1 MTVDDI
7 RERIKKKDIELYVQ
21 ELLQVENTFD
31 GFGKA
36 VKPLAKRIK
45 IGRVEGHLHIEANIK
60 SVQNEDRHDI
70 FYAGDVL
77 YSETDKYQKTFPAV
91 ENGYCELTAF
101 PYKNVEWNEEEKED
115 IDLILEVLYL
125 HVTRSRLIRK
135 TREYSYCNLITM
147 LPNSAGFVRIIQER
161 FQDRTIYQYNGFY
174 FNLKSFGLLSY
185 KYGGTEGDLM
195 IKRYAVAVR
204 KWLTEDET
212 LAHLGGDNFMAL
224 VKKDRT
230 ADFLGL
236 LENVEVTAKYMGKIV
251 PVYIAAAAG
260 VYEVTEK
267 DRDPRNIMNGLSIAV
282 SYARQHKLPYAFLT
296 DKMQEETVVAQ
307 QMEQMLPEALEKHE
321 FQVYYQPKV
330 DIRTGQIVGTE
341 ALARWIRNGEVIPPF
356 RFISIMEKNGF
367 IIHLD
372 LYILKR
378 VCEAL
383 NSWIEKD
390 HKPVPV
396 SVNISRNDI
405 SGVGHDPRTLAD
417 RIIKIIKEYN
427 INPEYII
434 IEVTETTEASEQ
446 QDLYDFIRYMS
457 EACIAT
463 SIDDFGTGCSTLSVL
478 RYFPVNEIKI
488 DRSFI
493 NHESFSTQDR
503 IIIESIIHMA
513 RQLNLNVITE
523 GVETEEQARFLLELG
538 CNRAQGYLYDKPLEQ
553 RAFESK
559 LSEGGYDRKI
569 Q

>member
-21 ELLQVENTFD
+21 ELLQFENTFD
-31 GFGKA
+31 GFKKA
-36 VKPLAKRIK
+36 IEPLAERLK
-45 IGRVEGHLHIEANIK
+45 IGRVAGHLHIEANIK
-60 SVQNEDRHDI
+60 SVQDEDRHDV
-70 FYAGDVL
+70 FYAGDGL
-77 YSETDKYQKTFPAV
+77 YSEKGKYQKTFQAV

-101 PYKNVEWNEEEKED
+101 PYENVEWSEEEKED
-115 IDLILEVLYL
+115 IALLLEVLYL

-147 LPNSAGFVRIIQER
+147 LPNSAGFVRIIQQHL
-161 FQDRTIYQYNGFY
+161 QDQTICQYNGFY

-185 KYGGTEGDLM
+185 KYGGAEGDLM

-204 KWLTEDET
+204 KWLAEDET

-224 VKKDRT
+224 VKKSRT
-230 ADFLGL
+230 AEFLHL
-236 LENVEVTAKYMGKIV
+236 LEKVEVTAKYMGRVV
-251 PVYIAAAAG
+251 PVYIATAAG
-260 VYEVTEK
+260 AYEITAK
-267 DRDPRNIMNGLSIAV
+267 DRDPGNIMNGLSIAV

-296 DKMQEETVVAQ
+296 DKMLEETVDVQ
-307 QMEQMLPEALEKHE
+307 RMEQMLPEALEKRE

-341 ALARWIRNGEVIPPF
+341 ALARWIHNGEVIQPF
-356 RFISIMEKNGF
+356 RFIPTLERNGF

-378 VCEAL
+378 VCEAI
-383 NSWIEKD
+383 NEWIEKGY
-390 HKPVPV
+390 KLVPI

-405 SGVGHDPRTLAD
+405 SGGGHDPRMLAE
-417 RIIKIIKEYN
+417 RIIRIIKEYD
-427 INPEYII
+427 IDPKYII

-446 QDLYDFIRYMS
+446 KDLYDFIRNMS
-457 EACIAT
+457 EAGIAT

-478 RYFPVNEIKI
+478 RDFPVNEIKI

-493 NHESFSTQDR
+493 NHEAFSTQDQ
-503 IIIESIIHMA
+503 IIIKSIIQMA

-538 CNRAQGYLYDKPLEQ
+538 CNHAQGYLYDKPLEQ
-553 RAFESK
+553 SVFESR
-559 LSEGGYDRKI
+559 LSVGGYDRKI
-569 Q
+569 

>member
-21 ELLQVENTFD
+21 ELLQFENTFD
-31 GFGKA
+31 GFKKA
-36 VKPLAKRIK
+36 IEPLAERLK
-45 IGRVEGHLHIEANIK
+45 IGRVAGHLHIEANIK
-60 SVQNEDRHDI
+60 SVQDEDRHDV
-70 FYAGDVL
+70 FYAGDGL
-77 YSETDKYQKTFPAV
+77 YSEKGKYQKTFQAV

-101 PYKNVEWNEEEKED
+101 PYENVEWSEEEKED
-115 IDLILEVLYL
+115 IALLLEVLYL

-147 LPNSAGFVRIIQER
+147 LPNSAGFVRIIQQHL
-161 FQDRTIYQYNGFY
+161 QDQTICQYNGFY

-185 KYGGTEGDLM
+185 KYGGAEGDLM

-204 KWLTEDET
+204 KWLAEDET

-224 VKKDRT
+224 VKKSRT
-230 ADFLGL
+230 AEFLHL
-236 LENVEVTAKYMGKIV
+236 LEKVEVTAKYM
-251 PVYIAAAAG
+251 
-260 VYEVTEK
+260 
-267 DRDPRNIMNGLSIAV
+267 
-282 SYARQHKLPYAFLT
+282 
-296 DKMQEETVVAQ
+296 EETVDVQ
-307 QMEQMLPEALEKHE
+307 RMEQMLPEALEKRE

-341 ALARWIRNGEVIPPF
+341 ALARWIHNGEVIQPF
-356 RFISIMEKNGF
+356 RFIPTMERNGF

-378 VCEAL
+378 VCEAI
-383 NSWIEKD
+383 NEWIEKGY
-390 HKPVPV
+390 KLVPI

-405 SGVGHDPRTLAD
+405 SGVGHDPRMLAE
-417 RIIKIIKEYN
+417 RIIRIIKEYD
-427 INPEYII
+427 IDPKYII

-446 QDLYDFIRYMS
+446 KDLYDFIKNMS
-457 EACIAT
+457 EAGIAT

-478 RYFPVNEIKI
+478 RDFPVNEIKI

-493 NHESFSTQDR
+493 NHEAFSTQDQ
-503 IIIESIIHMA
+503 IIIKSIIQMA

-538 CNRAQGYLYDKPLEQ
+538 CNHAQGYLYDKPLEQ
-553 RAFESK
+553 SAFESR
-559 LSEGGYDRKI
+559 LSVGGYDRKI
-569 Q
+569 

>member
-1 MTVDDI
+1 MIMDDI
-7 RERIKKKDIELYVQ
+7 RERIKKKDIEQYVQ
-21 ELLQVENTFD
+21 ELLRVENTFD
-31 GFGKA
+31 GFEKA
-36 VKPLAKRIK
+36 IEPLAKQIK
-45 IGRVEGHLHIEANIK
+45 IGRVEGHLHIESNVK
-60 SVQNEDRHDI
+60 SIQNEDRHDV
-70 FYAGDVL
+70 FYAGDGF
-77 YSETDKYQKTFPAV
+77 YSEQDKRQKKFAV
-91 ENGYCELTAF
+91 AEGGYCELTAF
-101 PYKNVEWNEEEKED
+101 SCENIEWSEEERED

-125 HVTRSRLIRK
+125 HVTRSRLIRE
-135 TREYSYCNLITM
+135 TREYSFCNLITM
-147 LPNSAGFVRIIQER
+147 LPNSAGFVRIIQQR
-161 FQDRTIYQYNGFY
+161 FQDHTIYQYNGFY

-185 KYGGTEGDLM
+185 KYGGAEGDLM

-204 KWLTEDET
+204 KWLAKDET

-236 LENVEVTAKYMGKIV
+236 LENVEITAKYMGRIV

-307 QMEQMLPEALEKHE
+307 QMEQMLPEALEKRE

-330 DIRTGQIVGTE
+330 DIQTGKIVGTE
-341 ALARWIRNGEVIPPF
+341 ALARWIRDGEVVPPF
-356 RFISIMEKNGF
+356 RFIPIMEKNGF
-367 IIHLD
+367 IIYLD

-383 NSWIEKD
+383 NGWIEKGR
-390 HKPVPV
+390 KPVPV

-457 EACIAT
+457 EAGIAT

-478 RYFPVNEIKI
+478 RDFPVNEIKI

-493 NHESFSTQDR
+493 NHEAFSTQDQ
-503 IIIESIIHMA
+503 IIIKSIIQMA

-538 CNRAQGYLYDKPLEQ
+538 CNHAQGYLYDKPLEQ
-553 RAFESK
+553 SAFESR
-559 LSEGGYDRKI
+559 LSVGGYDRKI
-569 Q
+569 

>member
-1 MTVDDI
+1 MIMDDI
-7 RERIKKKDIELYVQ
+7 RERIKKKDIEQYVQ
-21 ELLQVENTFD
+21 ELLRVENTFD
-31 GFGKA
+31 GFEKA
-36 VKPLAKRIK
+36 IEPLAKQIK
-45 IGRVEGHLHIEANIK
+45 IGRVEGHLHIESNVK
-60 SVQNEDRHDI
+60 SIQNEDRHDV
-70 FYAGDVL
+70 FYAGDGF
-77 YSETDKYQKTFPAV
+77 YSEQDKRQKKFAV
-91 ENGYCELTAF
+91 AEGGYCELTAF
-101 PYKNVEWNEEEKED
+101 SCENIEWSEEERED

-125 HVTRSRLIRK
+125 HVTRSRLIRE
-135 TREYSYCNLITM
+135 TREYSFCNLITM
-147 LPNSAGFVRIIQER
+147 LPNSAGFVRIIQQR
-161 FQDRTIYQYNGFY
+161 FQDHTIYQYNGFY

-185 KYGGTEGDLM
+185 KYGGAEGDLM

-204 KWLTEDET
+204 KWLAKDET

-236 LENVEVTAKYMGKIV
+236 LENVEITAKYMGRIV

-296 DKMQEETVVAQ
+296 DKMLEETVDVQ
-307 QMEQMLPEALEKHE
+307 RMEQMLPEALEKRE

-341 ALARWIRNGEVIPPF
+341 ALARWIRNGEVIQPF
-356 RFISIMEKNGF
+356 RFIPTMERNGF

-378 VCEAL
+378 VCEAI
-383 NSWIEKD
+383 NEWIEKGY
-390 HKPVPV
+390 KLVPI

-405 SGVGHDPRTLAD
+405 SGVGHDPRMLAE
-417 RIIKIIKEYN
+417 RIIRIIKEYD
-427 INPEYII
+427 IDPKYII

-446 QDLYDFIRYMS
+446 KDLYDFIRNMS
-457 EACIAT
+457 EAGIAT

-478 RYFPVNEIKI
+478 RDFPVNEIKI

-493 NHESFSTQDR
+493 NHEAFSTQDQ
-503 IIIESIIHMA
+503 IIIKSIIQMA

-538 CNRAQGYLYDKPLEQ
+538 CNHAQGYLYDKPLEQ
-553 RAFESK
+553 SAFESR
-559 LSEGGYDRKI
+559 LSVGGYDRKI
-569 Q
+569 

>member
-7 RERIKKKDIELYVQ
+7 RERIREKDIKMYVQ
-21 ELLQVENTFD
+21 ELLQFENSFD
-31 GFGKA
+31 GFKKA
-36 VKPLAKRIK
+36 IEPLAERLKM
-45 IGRVEGHLHIEANIK
+45 GRVEGHLHIEANIK
-60 SVQNEDRHDI
+60 SVQDEDRQDV
-70 FYAGDVL
+70 FYAGDGL
-77 YSETDKYQKTFPAV
+77 YSEKGKYQKTFPAI

-101 PYKNVEWNEEEKED
+101 PCENVEWSEEEKED
-115 IDLILEVLYL
+115 IALILEILYL

-147 LPNSAGFVRIIQER
+147 LPNSAGFVRIIQQH
-161 FQDRTIYQYNGFY
+161 FQDQTICQYNGFY

-185 KYGGTEGDLM
+185 KYGGAEGDLM

-204 KWLTEDET
+204 KWLAEDET

-224 VKKDRT
+224 VKKSRT
-230 ADFLGL
+230 EEFLHF
-236 LENVEVTAKYMGKIV
+236 LEKVEVTAKYMGRIV
-251 PVYIAAAAG
+251 PVYIVAAAG
-260 VYEVTEK
+260 VYEITAK
-267 DRDPRNIMNGLSIAV
+267 DGDPRNIMNGLSIAV

-296 DKMQEETVVAQ
+296 DKMLKETVDVQ
-307 QMEQMLPEALEKHE
+307 RMEQMLPEALEKRE

-341 ALARWIRNGEVIPPF
+341 ALARWIRNGEVIQPF
-356 RFISIMEKNGF
+356 RFIPTMERNGF

-378 VCEAL
+378 VCEAI
-383 NSWIEKD
+383 NEWIEKGY
-390 HKPVPV
+390 KLVPI

-405 SGVGHDPRTLAD
+405 SGVGHDPRMLAE
-417 RIIKIIKEYN
+417 RIIRIIKEYD
-427 INPEYII
+427 IDPKYII

-446 QDLYDFIRYMS
+446 KDLYDFIRNMS
-457 EACIAT
+457 EAGIAT

-478 RYFPVNEIKI
+478 RDFPVNEIKI

-493 NHESFSTQDR
+493 NHEAFSTQDQ
-503 IIIESIIHMA
+503 IIIKSIIQMA

-538 CNRAQGYLYDKPLEQ
+538 CNHAQGYLYDKPLEQ
-553 RAFESK
+553 SAFESR
-559 LSEGGYDRKI
+559 LSVGGYDRKI
-569 Q
+569 

>member
-21 ELLQVENTFD
+21 ELLQFENTFD
-31 GFGKA
+31 GFKKA
-36 VKPLAKRIK
+36 IEPLAERLK
-45 IGRVEGHLHIEANIK
+45 IGRVAGHLHIEANIK
-60 SVQNEDRHDI
+60 SVQDEDRHDV
-70 FYAGDVL
+70 FYTGGGL
-77 YSETDKYQKTFPAV
+77 YSEKGKYQKTFQAV

-101 PYKNVEWNEEEKED
+101 PYENVEWSEEEKED
-115 IDLILEVLYL
+115 IALLLEVLYL

-147 LPNSAGFVRIIQER
+147 LPNSAGFVRIIQQHL
-161 FQDRTIYQYNGFY
+161 QDQTICQYNGFY

-185 KYGGTEGDLM
+185 KYGGAEGDLM

-204 KWLTEDET
+204 KWLAEDET

-224 VKKDRT
+224 VKKSRT
-230 ADFLGL
+230 AEFLHL
-236 LENVEVTAKYMGKIV
+236 LEKVEVTAKYMGRVV

-260 VYEVTEK
+260 AYEITAK
-267 DRDPRNIMNGLSIAV
+267 DRDPGNIMNGLSIAV

-296 DKMQEETVVAQ
+296 DKMLEETVDVQ
-307 QMEQMLPEALEKHE
+307 RMEQMLPEALEKRE

-341 ALARWIRNGEVIPPF
+341 ALVRWIHNGEVIQPF
-356 RFISIMEKNGF
+356 RFIPTMERNGF

-378 VCEAL
+378 VCEAI
-383 NSWIEKD
+383 NEWIEKGY
-390 HKPVPV
+390 KLVPI

-405 SGVGHDPRTLAD
+405 SGVGHDPRMLAE
-417 RIIKIIKEYN
+417 RIIRIIKEYD
-427 INPEYII
+427 IDPKYII

-446 QDLYDFIRYMS
+446 KDLYDFIKNMS
-457 EACIAT
+457 EAGIAT

-478 RYFPVNEIKI
+478 RDFPVNEIKI

-493 NHESFSTQDR
+493 NHEAFSTQDQ
-503 IIIESIIHMA
+503 IIIKSIIQMA

-538 CNRAQGYLYDKPLEQ
+538 CNHAQGYLYDKPLEQ
-553 RAFESK
+553 SAFESR
-559 LSEGGYDRKI
+559 LSVGGYDRKI
-569 Q
+569 

>member
-21 ELLQVENTFD
+21 ELLQFENSFD
-31 GFGKA
+31 GFEKA
-36 VKPLAKRIK
+36 IEPLAERLKM
-45 IGRVEGHLHIEANIK
+45 GRVEGHLHIEANIK
-60 SVQNEDRHDI
+60 SVQDEDRQDV
-70 FYAGDVL
+70 FYAGDGL
-77 YSETDKYQKTFPAV
+77 YSEKGKYQKTFPAI

-101 PYKNVEWNEEEKED
+101 PCENVEWSEEEKED
-115 IDLILEVLYL
+115 IALILEILYL

-147 LPNSAGFVRIIQER
+147 LPNSAGFVRIIQQH
-161 FQDRTIYQYNGFY
+161 FQDQTICQYNGFY

-185 KYGGTEGDLM
+185 KYGGAEGDLM

-204 KWLTEDET
+204 KWLAEDET

-224 VKKDRT
+224 VKKSRT
-230 ADFLGL
+230 EEFLHF
-236 LENVEVTAKYMGKIV
+236 LEKVEVTAKYMGRIV
-251 PVYIAAAAG
+251 PVYIVAAAG
-260 VYEVTEK
+260 VYEITAK
-267 DRDPRNIMNGLSIAV
+267 DGDPRNIMNGLSIAV

-296 DKMQEETVVAQ
+296 DKMLKETVDVQ
-307 QMEQMLPEALEKHE
+307 RMEQMLPEALEKRE

-341 ALARWIRNGEVIPPF
+341 ALARWIRNGEVIQPF
-356 RFISIMEKNGF
+356 RFIPIMERNGF

-378 VCEAL
+378 VCEAI
-383 NSWIEKD
+383 NEWIEKGY
-390 HKPVPV
+390 KLVPI

-405 SGVGHDPRTLAD
+405 SGVGHDPRMLAE
-417 RIIKIIKEYN
+417 RIIRIIKEYD
-427 INPEYII
+427 IDPKYII

-446 QDLYDFIRYMS
+446 KDLYDFIRNMS
-457 EACIAT
+457 EAGIAT

-478 RYFPVNEIKI
+478 RDFPVNEIKI

-493 NHESFSTQDR
+493 NHEAFSTQDQ
-503 IIIESIIHMA
+503 IIIKSIIQMA

-538 CNRAQGYLYDKPLEQ
+538 CNHAQGYLYDKPLEQ
-553 RAFESK
+553 SAFESR
-559 LSEGGYDRKI
+559 LSVGGYDRKI
-569 Q
+569 

>member
-21 ELLQVENTFD
+21 ELLQFENTFD
-31 GFGKA
+31 GFKKA
-36 VKPLAKRIK
+36 IEPLAERLK
-45 IGRVEGHLHIEANIK
+45 IGRVAGHLHIEANIK
-60 SVQNEDRHDI
+60 SVQDEDRQDV
-70 FYAGDVL
+70 FYAGDGL
-77 YSETDKYQKTFPAV
+77 YSEKGKYQKTFQAV

-101 PYKNVEWNEEEKED
+101 PYENVEWSEEEKED
-115 IDLILEVLYL
+115 IALLLEVLYL

-147 LPNSAGFVRIIQER
+147 LPNSAGFVRIIQQHL
-161 FQDRTIYQYNGFY
+161 QDQTICQYNGFY

-185 KYGGTEGDLM
+185 KYGGAEGDLM

-204 KWLTEDET
+204 KWLAEDET

-224 VKKDRT
+224 VKKSRT
-230 ADFLGL
+230 AEFLHL
-236 LENVEVTAKYMGKIV
+236 LEKVEVTAKYMGRVV

-260 VYEVTEK
+260 AYEITAK
-267 DRDPRNIMNGLSIAV
+267 DRDPGNIMNGLSIAV

-296 DKMQEETVVAQ
+296 DKMLEETVDVQ
-307 QMEQMLPEALEKHE
+307 RMEQMLPEALEKRE

-341 ALARWIRNGEVIPPF
+341 ALARWIHNGEVIQPF
-356 RFISIMEKNGF
+356 RFIPTMERNGF

-378 VCEAL
+378 VCEAI
-383 NSWIEKD
+383 NEWIEKGY
-390 HKPVPV
+390 KLVPI

-405 SGVGHDPRTLAD
+405 SGVGHDPRMLAE
-417 RIIKIIKEYN
+417 RIIRIIKEYD
-427 INPEYII
+427 IDPKYII

-446 QDLYDFIRYMS
+446 KDLYDFIKNMS
-457 EACIAT
+457 EAGIAT

-478 RYFPVNEIKI
+478 RDFPVNEIKI

-493 NHESFSTQDR
+493 NHEAFSTQDQ
-503 IIIESIIHMA
+503 IIIKSIIQMA

-538 CNRAQGYLYDKPLEQ
+538 CNHAQGYLYDKPLEQ
-553 RAFESK
+553 SAFESR
-559 LSEGGYDRKI
+559 LSVGGYDRKI
-569 Q
+569 

>member
-21 ELLQVENTFD
+21 ELLQFENTFD
-31 GFGKA
+31 GFKKA
-36 VKPLAKRIK
+36 IEPLAERLK
-45 IGRVEGHLHIEANIK
+45 IGRVAGHLHIEANIK
-60 SVQNEDRHDI
+60 SVQDEDRHDV
-70 FYAGDVL
+70 FYAGDGL
-77 YSETDKYQKTFPAV
+77 YSEKDKYQKTFQAV

-101 PYKNVEWNEEEKED
+101 PYENVEWSEEEKED
-115 IDLILEVLYL
+115 IALLLEVLYL

-147 LPNSAGFVRIIQER
+147 LPNSAGFVRIIQQHL
-161 FQDRTIYQYNGFY
+161 QDQTICQYNGFY

-185 KYGGTEGDLM
+185 KYGGAEGDLM

-204 KWLTEDET
+204 KWLAEDET

-224 VKKDRT
+224 VKKSRT
-230 ADFLGL
+230 AEFLHL
-236 LENVEVTAKYMGKIV
+236 LEKVEVTAKYMGRVV

-260 VYEVTEK
+260 AYEITAK
-267 DRDPRNIMNGLSIAV
+267 DRDPGNIMNGLSIAV

-296 DKMQEETVVAQ
+296 DKMLEETVDVQ
-307 QMEQMLPEALEKHE
+307 RMEQMLPEALEKRE

-341 ALARWIRNGEVIPPF
+341 ALARWIHNGEVIQPF
-356 RFISIMEKNGF
+356 RFIPTMERNGF

-378 VCEAL
+378 VCEAI
-383 NSWIEKD
+383 NEWIEKGY
-390 HKPVPV
+390 KLVPI

-405 SGVGHDPRTLAD
+405 SGVGHDPRMLAE
-417 RIIKIIKEYN
+417 RIIRIIKEYD
-427 INPEYII
+427 IDPKYII

-446 QDLYDFIRYMS
+446 KDLYDFIKNMS
-457 EACIAT
+457 EAGIAT

-478 RYFPVNEIKI
+478 RDFPVNEIKI

-493 NHESFSTQDR
+493 NHEAFSTQDQ
-503 IIIESIIHMA
+503 IIIKSIIQMA

-538 CNRAQGYLYDKPLEQ
+538 CNHAQGYLYDKPLEQ
-553 RAFESK
+553 SAFESR
-559 LSEGGYDRKI
+559 LSVGGYDRKI
-569 Q
+569 

>member
-1 MTVDDI
+1 MIMDDI
-7 RERIKKKDIELYVQ
+7 RERIKKKDIEQYVQ
-21 ELLQVENTFD
+21 ELLRVENTFD
-31 GFGKA
+31 GFEKA
-36 VKPLAKRIK
+36 IEPLAKQIK
-45 IGRVEGHLHIEANIK
+45 IGRVEGHLHIESNVK
-60 SVQNEDRHDI
+60 SIQNEDRHDV
-70 FYAGDVL
+70 FYAGDGF
-77 YSETDKYQKTFPAV
+77 YSEQDKRQKKFAV
-91 ENGYCELTAF
+91 AEGGYCELTAF
-101 PYKNVEWNEEEKED
+101 SCENIEWSEEERED

-125 HVTRSRLIRK
+125 HVTRSRLIRE
-135 TREYSYCNLITM
+135 TREYSFCNLITM
-147 LPNSAGFVRIIQER
+147 LPNSAGFVRIIQQR
-161 FQDRTIYQYNGFY
+161 FQDHTIYQYNGFY

-185 KYGGTEGDLM
+185 KYGGAEGDLM

-204 KWLTEDET
+204 KWLAKDET

-236 LENVEVTAKYMGKIV
+236 LENVEITAKYMGRIV

-307 QMEQMLPEALEKHE
+307 QMEQMLPEALEKRE

-330 DIRTGQIVGTE
+330 DIQTGKIVGTE
-341 ALARWIRNGEVIPPF
+341 ALARWIRDGEVVPPF
-356 RFISIMEKNGF
+356 RFIPIMEKNGF

-383 NSWIEKD
+383 NGWIEKGR
-390 HKPVPV
+390 KPVPV

-446 QDLYDFIRYMS
+446 KDLYDFIRNMS
-457 EACIAT
+457 EAGIAT
-463 SIDDFGTGCSTLSVL
+463 SIDDFGTGYSTLSVL
-478 RYFPVNEIKI
+478 RDFPVNEIKI

-493 NHESFSTQDR
+493 NHETFSTQDL
-503 IIIESIIHMA
+503 IIIKSIIQMA

-538 CNRAQGYLYDKPLEQ
+538 CNHAQGYLYDKPLEQ
-553 RAFESK
+553 SAFESR
-559 LSEGGYDRKI
+559 LSVGGYDRKI
-569 Q
+569 

>member
-21 ELLQVENTFD
+21 ELLQFENTFD
-31 GFGKA
+31 GFKKA
-36 VKPLAKRIK
+36 IEPLAERLK
-45 IGRVEGHLHIEANIK
+45 IGRVAGHLHIEANIK
-60 SVQNEDRHDI
+60 SVQDEDRHDV
-70 FYAGDVL
+70 FYTGGGL
-77 YSETDKYQKTFPAV
+77 YSEKGKYQKTFQAV

-101 PYKNVEWNEEEKED
+101 PYENVEWSEEEKED
-115 IDLILEVLYL
+115 IALLLEVLYL

-147 LPNSAGFVRIIQER
+147 LPNSAGFVRIIQQHL
-161 FQDRTIYQYNGFY
+161 QDQTICQYNVFY

-185 KYGGTEGDLM
+185 KYGGAEGDLM

-204 KWLTEDET
+204 KWLAEDET

-224 VKKDRT
+224 VKKSRT
-230 ADFLGL
+230 AEFLHL
-236 LENVEVTAKYMGKIV
+236 LEKVEVTAKYMGRVV

-260 VYEVTEK
+260 AYEITAK
-267 DRDPRNIMNGLSIAV
+267 DRDPGNIMNGLSIAV

-296 DKMQEETVVAQ
+296 DKMLEETVDVQ
-307 QMEQMLPEALEKHE
+307 RMEQMLPEALEKRE

-341 ALARWIRNGEVIPPF
+341 ALVRWIHNGEVIQPF
-356 RFISIMEKNGF
+356 RFIPTMERNGF

-378 VCEAL
+378 VCEAI
-383 NSWIEKD
+383 NEWIEKGY
-390 HKPVPV
+390 KLVPI

-405 SGVGHDPRTLAD
+405 SGVGHDPRMLAE
-417 RIIKIIKEYN
+417 RIIRIIKEYD
-427 INPEYII
+427 IDPKYII

-446 QDLYDFIRYMS
+446 KDLYDFIKNMS
-457 EACIAT
+457 EAGNAT

-478 RYFPVNEIKI
+478 RDFPVNEIKI

-493 NHESFSTQDR
+493 NHEAFSTQDQ
-503 IIIESIIHMA
+503 IIIKSIIQMA

-538 CNRAQGYLYDKPLEQ
+538 CNHAQGYLYDKPLEQ
-553 RAFESK
+553 SAFESR
-559 LSEGGYDRKI
+559 LSVGGYDRKI
-569 Q
+569 

>member
-21 ELLQVENTFD
+21 ELLQFENSFD
-31 GFGKA
+31 GFKKA
-36 VKPLAKRIK
+36 IEPLAERLK
-45 IGRVEGHLHIEANIK
+45 IGRVAGHLHIEANIK
-60 SVQNEDRHDI
+60 SVQAEDRQDV
-70 FYAGDVL
+70 FYAGDGL
-77 YSETDKYQKTFPAV
+77 YSEKGKYQKTFQAV

-101 PYKNVEWNEEEKED
+101 PYENVEWSEEEKED
-115 IDLILEVLYL
+115 IALLLEVLYL

-147 LPNSAGFVRIIQER
+147 LPNSAGFVRIIQQHL
-161 FQDRTIYQYNGFY
+161 QDQTICQYNGFY

-185 KYGGTEGDLM
+185 KYGGAEGDLM

-204 KWLTEDET
+204 KWLAEDET

-224 VKKDRT
+224 VKKSRT
-230 ADFLGL
+230 AEFLHL
-236 LENVEVTAKYMGKIV
+236 LEKVEVTAKYMGRVV

-260 VYEVTEK
+260 AYEITAK
-267 DRDPRNIMNGLSIAV
+267 DRDPGNIMNGLSIAV

-296 DKMQEETVVAQ
+296 DKMLEETVDVQ
-307 QMEQMLPEALEKHE
+307 RMEQMLPEALEKRE

-341 ALARWIRNGEVIPPF
+341 ALARWIRNGEVIQPF
-356 RFISIMEKNGF
+356 RFIPTMERNGF

-378 VCEAL
+378 VCEAI
-383 NSWIEKD
+383 NEWIEKGY
-390 HKPVPV
+390 KLVPI

-405 SGVGHDPRTLAD
+405 SGVGHDPRMLAE
-417 RIIKIIKEYN
+417 RIIRIIKEYD
-427 INPEYII
+427 IDPKYII

-446 QDLYDFIRYMS
+446 KDLYDFIRNMS
-457 EACIAT
+457 EAGIAT

-478 RYFPVNEIKI
+478 RDFPVNEIKI

-493 NHESFSTQDR
+493 NHEAFSTQDQ
-503 IIIESIIHMA
+503 IIIKSIIQMA

-538 CNRAQGYLYDKPLEQ
+538 CNHAQGYLYDKPLEQ
-553 RAFESK
+553 SAFESR
-559 LSEGGYDRKI
+559 LSVGGYDRKI
-569 Q
+569 

>member
-21 ELLQVENTFD
+21 ELLQFENTFD
-31 GFGKA
+31 GFKKA
-36 VKPLAKRIK
+36 IEPLAERLK
-45 IGRVEGHLHIEANIK
+45 IGRVAGHLHIEANIK
-60 SVQNEDRHDI
+60 SVQDEDRQDV
-70 FYAGDVL
+70 FYAGDGL
-77 YSETDKYQKTFPAV
+77 YSKKGKYQKTFQAV

-101 PYKNVEWNEEEKED
+101 PYENVEWSEEEKED
-115 IDLILEVLYL
+115 IALLLEVLYL

-147 LPNSAGFVRIIQER
+147 LPNSAGFVRIIQQR
-161 FQDRTIYQYNGFY
+161 FQDQTICQYNGFY

-185 KYGGTEGDLM
+185 KYGGAEGDLM

-204 KWLTEDET
+204 KWLAEDET

-224 VKKDRT
+224 VKKSRT
-230 ADFLGL
+230 AEFLHL
-236 LENVEVTAKYMGKIV
+236 LEKVEVTAKYMGRIV

-260 VYEVTEK
+260 VYEMTAK
-267 DRDPRNIMNGLSIAV
+267 DRDPGNIMNGLSIAV

-296 DKMQEETVVAQ
+296 DKMLEETVDVQ
-307 QMEQMLPEALEKHE
+307 RMEQMLPEALEKRE

-341 ALARWIRNGEVIPPF
+341 ALARWIRNGEVIQPF
-356 RFISIMEKNGF
+356 RFIPTMERNGF

-378 VCEAL
+378 VCEAIKG
-383 NSWIEKD
+383 WIEKGY
-390 HKPVPV
+390 KLVPI

-405 SGVGHDPRTLAD
+405 SGVGHDPRMLAE
-417 RIIKIIKEYN
+417 RIIRIIKEYD
-427 INPEYII
+427 IDPKYIV

-446 QDLYDFIRYMS
+446 KDLYDFIKNMS
-457 EACIAT
+457 EAGIAT

-478 RYFPVNEIKI
+478 RDFPVNEIKI

-493 NHESFSTQDR
+493 NHEAFSTQDQ
-503 IIIESIIHMA
+503 IIIKSIIQMA

-538 CNRAQGYLYDKPLEQ
+538 CNHAQGYLYDKPLEQ
-553 RAFESK
+553 SAFESR
-559 LSEGGYDRKI
+559 LSVGGYDRKI
-569 Q
+569 

>member
-21 ELLQVENTFD
+21 ELLQFENTFD
-31 GFGKA
+31 GFKKA
-36 VKPLAKRIK
+36 IEPLAERLK
-45 IGRVEGHLHIEANIK
+45 IGRVAGHLHIEANIK
-60 SVQNEDRHDI
+60 SVQDEDRHDV
-70 FYAGDVL
+70 FYAGDGL
-77 YSETDKYQKTFPAV
+77 YSEKGKYQKTFQAV

-101 PYKNVEWNEEEKED
+101 PYENVEWSEEEKED
-115 IDLILEVLYL
+115 IALLLEVLYL

-147 LPNSAGFVRIIQER
+147 LPNSAGFVRIIQQR
-161 FQDRTIYQYNGFY
+161 FQDQTICQYNGFY

-185 KYGGTEGDLM
+185 KYGGAEGDLM

-204 KWLTEDET
+204 KWLAEDET

-224 VKKDRT
+224 VKKSRT
-230 ADFLGL
+230 AEFLHL
-236 LENVEVTAKYMGKIV
+236 LEKVEVTAKYMGRVV

-260 VYEVTEK
+260 AYEITAK
-267 DRDPRNIMNGLSIAV
+267 DRDPGNIMNGLSIAV

-296 DKMQEETVVAQ
+296 DKMLEETVDVQ
-307 QMEQMLPEALEKHE
+307 RMEQMLPEALEKRE

-341 ALARWIRNGEVIPPF
+341 ALARWIHNGEVIQPF
-356 RFISIMEKNGF
+356 RFIPTMERNGF

-378 VCEAL
+378 VCEAI
-383 NSWIEKD
+383 NEWIEKGY
-390 HKPVPV
+390 KLVPI

-405 SGVGHDPRTLAD
+405 SGVGHDPRMLAE
-417 RIIKIIKEYN
+417 RIIRIIKEYD
-427 INPEYII
+427 IDPKYII

-446 QDLYDFIRYMS
+446 KDLYDFIKNMS
-457 EACIAT
+457 EAGIAT

-478 RYFPVNEIKI
+478 RDFPVNEIKI

-493 NHESFSTQDR
+493 NHEAFSTQDQ
-503 IIIESIIHMA
+503 IIIKSIIQMA

-538 CNRAQGYLYDKPLEQ
+538 CNHAQGYLYDKPLEQ
-553 RAFESK
+553 SAFESR
-559 LSEGGYDRKI
+559 LSVGGYDRKI
-569 Q
+569 

>member
-21 ELLQVENTFD
+21 ELLQFENTFD
-31 GFGKA
+31 GFKKA
-36 VKPLAKRIK
+36 IEPLAERLK
-45 IGRVEGHLHIEANIK
+45 IGRVAGHLHIEANIK
-60 SVQNEDRHDI
+60 SVQDEDRYDV
-70 FYAGDVL
+70 FYAGDGL
-77 YSETDKYQKTFPAV
+77 YSEKGKYQKTFQAV

-101 PYKNVEWNEEEKED
+101 PYENVEWSEEEKED
-115 IDLILEVLYL
+115 IALLLEVLYL

-147 LPNSAGFVRIIQER
+147 LPNSAGFVRIIQQHL
-161 FQDRTIYQYNGFY
+161 QDQTICQYNGFY

-185 KYGGTEGDLM
+185 KYGGAEGDLM

-204 KWLTEDET
+204 KWLAEDET

-224 VKKDRT
+224 VKKSRT
-230 ADFLGL
+230 AEFLHL
-236 LENVEVTAKYMGKIV
+236 LEKVEVTAKYMGRVV

-260 VYEVTEK
+260 AYEITAK
-267 DRDPRNIMNGLSIAV
+267 DRDPGNIMNGLSIAV

-296 DKMQEETVVAQ
+296 DKMLEETVDVQ
-307 QMEQMLPEALEKHE
+307 RMEQMLPEALEKRE

-341 ALARWIRNGEVIPPF
+341 ALARWIHNGEVIQPF
-356 RFISIMEKNGF
+356 RFIPTMERNGF

-378 VCEAL
+378 VCEAI
-383 NSWIEKD
+383 NEWIEKGY
-390 HKPVPV
+390 KLVPI

-405 SGVGHDPRTLAD
+405 SGVGHDPRMLAE
-417 RIIKIIKEYN
+417 RIIRIIKEYD
-427 INPEYII
+427 IDPKYII

-446 QDLYDFIRYMS
+446 KDLYDFIKNMS
-457 EACIAT
+457 EAGIAT

-478 RYFPVNEIKI
+478 RDFPVNEIKI

-493 NHESFSTQDR
+493 NHEAFSTQDQ
-503 IIIESIIHMA
+503 IIIKSIIQMA

-538 CNRAQGYLYDKPLEQ
+538 CNHAQGYLYDKPLEQ
-553 RAFESK
+553 SAFESR
-559 LSEGGYDRKI
+559 LSVGGYDRKI
-569 Q
+569 

>member
-21 ELLQVENTFD
+21 ELLQFENSFD
-31 GFGKA
+31 GFKKA
-36 VKPLAKRIK
+36 IEPLAERLKM
-45 IGRVEGHLHIEANIK
+45 GRVEGHLHIEANIK
-60 SVQNEDRHDI
+60 SVQDEDRQDV
-70 FYAGDVL
+70 FYAGDGL
-77 YSETDKYQKTFPAV
+77 YSEKGKYQKIFQAV

-101 PYKNVEWNEEEKED
+101 PYENVEWSEEEKED
-115 IDLILEVLYL
+115 IALLLEVLYL

-147 LPNSAGFVRIIQER
+147 LPNSAGFVRIIQQH
-161 FQDRTIYQYNGFY
+161 FQDQTICQYNGFY

-185 KYGGTEGDLM
+185 KYGGAEGDLM

-204 KWLTEDET
+204 KWLAEDET

-224 VKKDRT
+224 VKKSRT
-230 ADFLGL
+230 EEFLHF
-236 LENVEVTAKYMGKIV
+236 LEKVEVTAKYMGRIV
-251 PVYIAAAAG
+251 PVYIVAAAG
-260 VYEVTEK
+260 VYEITAK
-267 DRDPRNIMNGLSIAV
+267 DGDPRNIMNGLSIAV

-296 DKMQEETVVAQ
+296 DKMLKETVDVQ
-307 QMEQMLPEALEKHE
+307 RMEQMLPEALEKRE

-341 ALARWIRNGEVIPPF
+341 ALARWIRNGEVIQPF
-356 RFISIMEKNGF
+356 RFIPIMERNGF

-378 VCEAL
+378 VCEAI
-383 NSWIEKD
+383 NEWIEKGY
-390 HKPVPV
+390 KLVPI

-405 SGVGHDPRTLAD
+405 SGVGHDPRMLSE
-417 RIIKIIKEYN
+417 RIIRIIKEYD
-427 INPEYII
+427 IDPKYII

-446 QDLYDFIRYMS
+446 KDLYDFIRNMS
-457 EACIAT
+457 EAGIAT

-478 RYFPVNEIKI
+478 RDFPVNEIKI

-493 NHESFSTQDR
+493 NHEAFSTQDQ
-503 IIIESIIHMA
+503 IIIKSIIQMA

-538 CNRAQGYLYDKPLEQ
+538 CNHAQGYLYDKPLEQ
-553 RAFESK
+553 SAFESR
-559 LSEGGYDRKI
+559 LSVGGYDRKI
-569 Q
+569 

>member
-1 MTVDDI
+1 MIMDDI
-7 RERIKKKDIELYVQ
+7 RERIKKKDIEQYVQ
-21 ELLQVENTFD
+21 ELLRVENTFD
-31 GFGKA
+31 GFEKA
-36 VKPLAKRIK
+36 IEPLAKQIK
-45 IGRVEGHLHIEANIK
+45 IGRVEGHLHIESNVK
-60 SVQNEDRHDI
+60 SIQNEDRHDV
-70 FYAGDVL
+70 FYAGDGF
-77 YSETDKYQKTFPAV
+77 YSEQDKRQKKFAV
-91 ENGYCELTAF
+91 AEGGYCELTAF
-101 PYKNVEWNEEEKED
+101 SCENIEWSEEERED

-147 LPNSAGFVRIIQER
+147 LPNSAGFVRIIQQH
-161 FQDRTIYQYNGFY
+161 FQDQTICQYNGFY

-185 KYGGTEGDLM
+185 KYGGAEGDLM

-204 KWLTEDET
+204 KWLAEDET

-224 VKKDRT
+224 VKKSRT
-230 ADFLGL
+230 AEFLHL
-236 LENVEVTAKYMGKIV
+236 LEKVEVTAKYMGRIV

-260 VYEVTEK
+260 AYEITAK

-296 DKMQEETVVAQ
+296 DKMLEETVDVQ
-307 QMEQMLPEALEKHE
+307 RMEQMLPEALEKRE

-341 ALARWIRNGEVIPPF
+341 ALARWIRNGEVIQPF
-356 RFISIMEKNGF
+356 RFIPTMERNGF

-378 VCEAL
+378 VCEAI
-383 NSWIEKD
+383 NGWIEKGY
-390 HKPVPV
+390 KLVPI

-405 SGVGHDPRTLAD
+405 SGVGHDPRMLAE
-417 RIIKIIKEYN
+417 RIIRIIKEYD
-427 INPEYII
+427 IDPKYII

-446 QDLYDFIRYMS
+446 KDLYDFIRNIS
-457 EACIAT
+457 EAGIAT

-478 RYFPVNEIKI
+478 RDFPVNEIKI

-493 NHESFSTQDR
+493 NHEAFSTQDQ
-503 IIIESIIHMA
+503 IIIKSIIQMA

-538 CNRAQGYLYDKPLEQ
+538 CNHAQGYLYDKPLEQ
-553 RAFESK
+553 SAFESR
-559 LSEGGYDRKI
+559 LSVGGYDRKI
-569 Q
+569 

>member
-21 ELLQVENTFD
+21 ELLQFENSFD
-31 GFGKA
+31 GFEKA
-36 VKPLAKRIK
+36 IEPLVERLKM
-45 IGRVEGHLHIEANIK
+45 GRVEGHLHIEANIK
-60 SVQNEDRHDI
+60 SVQDEDRQDV
-70 FYAGDVL
+70 FYAGDGL
-77 YSETDKYQKTFPAV
+77 YSEKGKYQKTFPAI

-101 PYKNVEWNEEEKED
+101 PCENVEWSEEEKED
-115 IDLILEVLYL
+115 IALLLEILYL

-135 TREYSYCNLITM
+135 TREYSYCNLTTM
-147 LPNSAGFVRIIQER
+147 LPNSAGFVRIIQQH
-161 FQDRTIYQYNGFY
+161 FQDQTICQYNGFY

-185 KYGGTEGDLM
+185 KYGGAEGDLM

-204 KWLTEDET
+204 KWLAEDET

-224 VKKDRT
+224 VKKSRT
-230 ADFLGL
+230 EEFLHL
-236 LENVEVTAKYMGKIV
+236 LEKVEVTAKYMGRIV
-251 PVYIAAAAG
+251 PVYIVAAAG
-260 VYEVTEK
+260 VYEITAK
-267 DRDPRNIMNGLSIAV
+267 DGDPRDIMNGLSIAV

-296 DKMQEETVVAQ
+296 DKMLEETVDVQ
-307 QMEQMLPEALEKHE
+307 RMEQMLPEALEKRE

-341 ALARWIRNGEVIPPF
+341 ALARWIHNGEVIQPF
-356 RFISIMEKNGF
+356 RFIPTMERNGF

-378 VCEAL
+378 VCEAI
-383 NSWIEKD
+383 NEWIEKGY
-390 HKPVPV
+390 KLVPI

-405 SGVGHDPRTLAD
+405 SGVGHDPRMLAE
-417 RIIKIIKEYN
+417 RIIRIIKEYD
-427 INPEYII
+427 IDPKYII

-446 QDLYDFIRYMS
+446 KDLYDFIRNMS
-457 EACIAT
+457 EAGIAT

-478 RYFPVNEIKI
+478 RDFPVNEIKI

-493 NHESFSTQDR
+493 NHEAFSTQDQ
-503 IIIESIIHMA
+503 IIIKSIIQMA

-538 CNRAQGYLYDKPLEQ
+538 CNHAQGYLYDKPLEQ
-553 RAFESK
+553 SVFESR
-559 LSEGGYDRKI
+559 LSVGGYDRKI
-569 Q
+569 

>member
-21 ELLQVENTFD
+21 ELLQFENSFD
-31 GFGKA
+31 GFKKA
-36 VKPLAKRIK
+36 IEPLAERLKM
-45 IGRVEGHLHIEANIK
+45 GRVEGHLHIEANIK
-60 SVQNEDRHDI
+60 SVQDEDRQDV
-70 FYAGDVL
+70 FYAGDGL
-77 YSETDKYQKTFPAV
+77 YSEKGKYQKTFPAI

-101 PYKNVEWNEEEKED
+101 PCENVVWSEEEKED
-115 IDLILEVLYL
+115 IALILEILYL

-147 LPNSAGFVRIIQER
+147 LPNSAGFVRIIQQH
-161 FQDRTIYQYNGFY
+161 FQDQTICQYNGFY

-185 KYGGTEGDLM
+185 KYGGAEGDLM

-204 KWLTEDET
+204 KWLAEDET

-224 VKKDRT
+224 VKKSRT
-230 ADFLGL
+230 EEFLHF
-236 LENVEVTAKYMGKIV
+236 LEKVEVTAKYMGRIV
-251 PVYIAAAAG
+251 PVYIVAAAG
-260 VYEVTEK
+260 VYEITAK
-267 DRDPRNIMNGLSIAV
+267 DGDPRNIMNGLSIAV

-296 DKMQEETVVAQ
+296 DKMLKETVDVQ
-307 QMEQMLPEALEKHE
+307 RMEQMLPEALEKRE

-341 ALARWIRNGEVIPPF
+341 ALARWIRNGEVIQPF
-356 RFISIMEKNGF
+356 RFIPIMERNGF

-378 VCEAL
+378 VCEAI
-383 NSWIEKD
+383 NEWIEKGY
-390 HKPVPV
+390 KLVPI

-405 SGVGHDPRTLAD
+405 SGVGHDPRMLAE
-417 RIIKIIKEYN
+417 RIIRIIKEYD
-427 INPEYII
+427 IDPKYII

-446 QDLYDFIRYMS
+446 KDLYDFIRNMS
-457 EACIAT
+457 EAGIAT

-478 RYFPVNEIKI
+478 RDFPVNEIKI

-493 NHESFSTQDR
+493 NHEAFSTQDQ
-503 IIIESIIHMA
+503 IIIKSIIQMA

-538 CNRAQGYLYDKPLEQ
+538 CNHAQGYLYDKPLEQ
-553 RAFESK
+553 SAFESR
-559 LSEGGYDRKI
+559 LSVGGYDRKI
-569 Q
+569 

>member
-1 MTVDDI
+1 MIMDDI
-7 RERIKKKDIELYVQ
+7 RERIKKKDIEQYVQ
-21 ELLQVENTFD
+21 ELLRVENTFD
-31 GFGKA
+31 GFEKA
-36 VKPLAKRIK
+36 IEPLAKQIK
-45 IGRVEGHLHIEANIK
+45 IGRVEGHLHIESNVK
-60 SVQNEDRHDI
+60 SIQNEDRHDV
-70 FYAGDVL
+70 FYAGDGF
-77 YSETDKYQKTFPAV
+77 YSEQDKRQKKFAV
-91 ENGYCELTAF
+91 AEGGYCELTAF
-101 PYKNVEWNEEEKED
+101 SCENIEWSEEERED

-125 HVTRSRLIRK
+125 HVTRSRLIRE
-135 TREYSYCNLITM
+135 TREYSFCNLITM
-147 LPNSAGFVRIIQER
+147 LPNSAGFVRIIQQR
-161 FQDRTIYQYNGFY
+161 FQDHTIYQYNGFY

-185 KYGGTEGDLM
+185 KYGGAEGDLM

-204 KWLTEDET
+204 KWLAKDET

-236 LENVEVTAKYMGKIV
+236 LENVEITAKYMGRIV

-307 QMEQMLPEALEKHE
+307 QMEQMLPEALEKRE

-330 DIRTGQIVGTE
+330 DIQTGKIVGTE
-341 ALARWIRNGEVIPPF
+341 ALARWIRDGEVVPPF
-356 RFISIMEKNGF
+356 RFIPIMEKNGF

-383 NSWIEKD
+383 NGWIEKGR
-390 HKPVPV
+390 KPVPV

-457 EACIAT
+457 EAGIAT

-478 RYFPVNEIKI
+478 RDFPVNEIKI

-523 GVETEEQARFLLELG
+523 GVENEEQARFLLELG

-553 RAFESK
+553 SAFEDK
-559 LSEGGYDRKI
+559 LLEGGYDRKI

>member
-21 ELLQVENTFD
+21 ELLQFENTFD
-31 GFGKA
+31 GFKKA
-36 VKPLAKRIK
+36 IEPLAERLK
-45 IGRVEGHLHIEANIK
+45 IGRVAGHLHIEANIK
-60 SVQNEDRHDI
+60 SVQDEDRQDV
-70 FYAGDVL
+70 FYAGDGL
-77 YSETDKYQKTFPAV
+77 YSEKGKYQKTFQAV

-101 PYKNVEWNEEEKED
+101 PYENVEWSEEEKED
-115 IDLILEVLYL
+115 IALLLEVLYL

-147 LPNSAGFVRIIQER
+147 LPNSAGFVRIIQQHL
-161 FQDRTIYQYNGFY
+161 QDQTICQYNGFY

-185 KYGGTEGDLM
+185 KYGGAEGDLM

-204 KWLTEDET
+204 KWLAEDET

-224 VKKDRT
+224 VKKSRT
-230 ADFLGL
+230 AEFLHL
-236 LENVEVTAKYMGKIV
+236 LEKVEVTAKYMGRVV

-260 VYEVTEK
+260 AYEITAK
-267 DRDPRNIMNGLSIAV
+267 DRDPGNIMNGLSIAV

-296 DKMQEETVVAQ
+296 DKMLEETVDVQ
-307 QMEQMLPEALEKHE
+307 RMEQMLPEALEKRE

-341 ALARWIRNGEVIPPF
+341 ALARWIHNGEVIQPF
-356 RFISIMEKNGF
+356 RFIPIMERNGF

-378 VCEAL
+378 VCEAI
-383 NSWIEKD
+383 NEWIEKGY
-390 HKPVPV
+390 KLVPI

-405 SGVGHDPRTLAD
+405 SGVGHDPRMLAE
-417 RIIKIIKEYN
+417 RIIRIIKEYD
-427 INPEYII
+427 IDPKYII

-446 QDLYDFIRYMS
+446 KDLYDFIKNMS
-457 EACIAT
+457 EAGIAT

-478 RYFPVNEIKI
+478 RDFPVNEIKI

-493 NHESFSTQDR
+493 NHEAFSTQDQ
-503 IIIESIIHMA
+503 IIIKSIIQMA

-538 CNRAQGYLYDKPLEQ
+538 CNHAQGYLYDKPLEQ
-553 RAFESK
+553 SAFESR
-559 LSEGGYDRKI
+559 LSVGGYDRKI
-569 Q
+569 

>member
-21 ELLQVENTFD
+21 ELLQFENTFD
-31 GFGKA
+31 GFKKA
-36 VKPLAKRIK
+36 IEPLAERLK
-45 IGRVEGHLHIEANIK
+45 IGRVAGHLHIEANIK
-60 SVQNEDRHDI
+60 SVQDEDRHDV
-70 FYAGDVL
+70 FYTGDGL
-77 YSETDKYQKTFPAV
+77 YSEKGKYQKTFQAV

-101 PYKNVEWNEEEKED
+101 PYENVEWSEEEKED
-115 IDLILEVLYL
+115 IALLLEVLYL

-147 LPNSAGFVRIIQER
+147 LPNSAGFVRIIQQHL
-161 FQDRTIYQYNGFY
+161 QDQTICQYNGFY

-185 KYGGTEGDLM
+185 KYGGAEGDLM

-204 KWLTEDET
+204 KWLAEDET

-224 VKKDRT
+224 VKKSRT
-230 ADFLGL
+230 AEFLHL
-236 LENVEVTAKYMGKIV
+236 LEKVEVTAKYMGRVV

-260 VYEVTEK
+260 AYEITAK
-267 DRDPRNIMNGLSIAV
+267 DRDPGNIMNGLSIAV

-296 DKMQEETVVAQ
+296 DKMLEETVDVQ
-307 QMEQMLPEALEKHE
+307 RMEQMLPEALEKRE

-341 ALARWIRNGEVIPPF
+341 ALARWIHNGEVIQPF
-356 RFISIMEKNGF
+356 RFIPTMERNGF

-378 VCEAL
+378 VCEAI
-383 NSWIEKD
+383 NEWIEKGY
-390 HKPVPV
+390 KLVPI

-405 SGVGHDPRTLAD
+405 SGVGHDPRMLAE
-417 RIIKIIKEYN
+417 RIIRIIKEYD
-427 INPEYII
+427 IDPKYII

-446 QDLYDFIRYMS
+446 KDLYDFIKNMS
-457 EACIAT
+457 EAGIAT

-478 RYFPVNEIKI
+478 RDFPVNEIKI

-493 NHESFSTQDR
+493 NHEAFSTQDQ
-503 IIIESIIHMA
+503 IIIKSIIQMA

-538 CNRAQGYLYDKPLEQ
+538 CNHAQGYLYDKPLEQ
-553 RAFESK
+553 SAFESR
-559 LSEGGYDRKI
+559 LSVGGYDRKI
-569 Q
+569 

>member
-21 ELLQVENTFD
+21 ELLQFENSFD
-31 GFGKA
+31 GFKKA
-36 VKPLAKRIK
+36 IEPLAERLK
-45 IGRVEGHLHIEANIK
+45 IGRVAGHLHIEANIK
-60 SVQNEDRHDI
+60 SVQAEDRQDV
-70 FYAGDVL
+70 FYAGDGL
-77 YSETDKYQKTFPAV
+77 YSEKGKYQKTFQAV

-101 PYKNVEWNEEEKED
+101 PYENVEWSEEEKED
-115 IDLILEVLYL
+115 IALLLEVLYL

-147 LPNSAGFVRIIQER
+147 LPNSAGFVRIIQQHL
-161 FQDRTIYQYNGFY
+161 QDQTICQYNGFY

-185 KYGGTEGDLM
+185 KYGGAEGDLM

-204 KWLTEDET
+204 KWLAEDET

-224 VKKDRT
+224 VKKSRT
-230 ADFLGL
+230 AEFLHL
-236 LENVEVTAKYMGKIV
+236 LEKVEVTAKYMGRVV

-260 VYEVTEK
+260 AYEITAK
-267 DRDPRNIMNGLSIAV
+267 DRDPGNIMNGLSIAV

-296 DKMQEETVVAQ
+296 DKMLEETVDVQ
-307 QMEQMLPEALEKHE
+307 RMEQMLPEALEKRE

-341 ALARWIRNGEVIPPF
+341 ALARWIRNGEVIQPF
-356 RFISIMEKNGF
+356 RFIPTMERNGF

-378 VCEAL
+378 VCEAI
-383 NSWIEKD
+383 NEWIEKGY
-390 HKPVPV
+390 KLVPI

-405 SGVGHDPRTLAD
+405 SGVGHDPRMLAE
-417 RIIKIIKEYN
+417 RIIRIIKEYD
-427 INPEYII
+427 IDPKYII
-434 IEVTETTEASEQ
+434 IEVTEMTEASEQ
-446 QDLYDFIRYMS
+446 KDLYDFIRNMS
-457 EACIAT
+457 EAGIAT

-478 RYFPVNEIKI
+478 RDFPVNEIKI

-493 NHESFSTQDR
+493 NHEAFSTQDQ
-503 IIIESIIHMA
+503 IIIKSIIQMA

-538 CNRAQGYLYDKPLEQ
+538 CNHAQGYLYDKPLEQ
-553 RAFESK
+553 SAFESR
-559 LSEGGYDRKI
+559 LSVGGYDRKI
-569 Q
+569 

>member
-21 ELLQVENTFD
+21 ELLQFENSFD
-31 GFGKA
+31 GFEKA
-36 VKPLAKRIK
+36 IEPLVERLKM
-45 IGRVEGHLHIEANIK
+45 GRVEGHLHIEANIK
-60 SVQNEDRHDI
+60 SVQDEDRQDV
-70 FYAGDVL
+70 FYAGDGL
-77 YSETDKYQKTFPAV
+77 YSEKGKYQKTFPTI

-101 PYKNVEWNEEEKED
+101 PCENVEWSEEEKED
-115 IDLILEVLYL
+115 IALLLEILYL

-135 TREYSYCNLITM
+135 TREYSYCNLTTM
-147 LPNSAGFVRIIQER
+147 LPNSAGFVRIIQQH
-161 FQDRTIYQYNGFY
+161 FQDQTICQYNGFY

-185 KYGGTEGDLM
+185 KYGGAEGDLI

-204 KWLTEDET
+204 KWLAEDET

-224 VKKDRT
+224 VKKSRT
-230 ADFLGL
+230 EEFLHL
-236 LENVEVTAKYMGKIV
+236 LEKVEVTAKYMGRII
-251 PVYIAAAAG
+251 PVYIVAAAG
-260 VYEVTEK
+260 VYEITAK
-267 DRDPRNIMNGLSIAV
+267 DGDPRDIMNGLSIAV

-296 DKMQEETVVAQ
+296 DKMLEETVDVQ
-307 QMEQMLPEALEKHE
+307 RMEQMLPEALEKRE

-341 ALARWIRNGEVIPPF
+341 ALARWIHNGEVIQPF
-356 RFISIMEKNGF
+356 RFIPTMERNGF

-378 VCEAL
+378 VCEAI
-383 NSWIEKD
+383 NEWIEKGY
-390 HKPVPV
+390 KLVPI

-405 SGVGHDPRTLAD
+405 SGGGHDPRMLAE
-417 RIIKIIKEYN
+417 RIIRIIKEYD
-427 INPEYII
+427 IDPKYII

-446 QDLYDFIRYMS
+446 KDLYDFIRNMS
-457 EACIAT
+457 EAGIAT

-478 RYFPVNEIKI
+478 RDFPVNEIKI

-493 NHESFSTQDR
+493 NHEAFSTQDQ
-503 IIIESIIHMA
+503 IIIKSIIQMA

-538 CNRAQGYLYDKPLEQ
+538 CNHAQGYLYDKPLEQ
-553 RAFESK
+553 SVFESR
-559 LSEGGYDRKI
+559 LSVGGYDRKI
-569 Q
+569 